1 MTEDQTIQ
9 QHLIAEGIIA
19 PPDAQVAAVVAG
31 MLKTMLRTA
40 YSMRL
45 EDADVFVA
53 QSLKL
58 LKEAKKR
65 NDPDLAQYRQ
75 GYRVALAYSRFRRDL
90 EKLRPHK
97 TGREE

>member
-1 MTEDQTIQ
+1 MNEDQTLQ
-9 QHLIAEGIIA
+9 EYLIAEGIIS
-19 PPDAQVAAVVAG
+19 PPDAQVASVVAG
-31 MLKTMLRTA
+31 MLKTVLRTA

-65 NDPDLAQYRQ
+65 NDPDLNQYRQ
-75 GYRVALAYSRFRRDL
+75 GYRVALAYRKFRSEL
-90 EKLRPHK
+90 EQLR
-97 TGREE
+97 RAQ